1 MQTIAEFMS
10 THHHA
15 CDEAFAIAEQAAL
28 ANNWGE
34 AETAFNNF
42 RTDMAKHFRME
53 EDELFPTLL
62 SVGGPAGPVRVMR
75 MEHAQMN
82 TLIEQMAGTL
92 DRKDAQGYGGMAET
106 LLIVMQ
112 QHNLKE
118 EQMLYPIADHF
129 LATQREALLGRMQIV

>member
-10 THHHA
+10 ADHIA
-15 CDEAFAIAEQAAL
+15 CDEAFAVAEQAAL
-28 ANNWGE
+28 DNNWVK
-34 AETAFNNF
+34 AETAFSNF
-42 RTDMAKHFRME
+42 RTDMTKHFRME
-53 EDELFPTLL
+53 ENELFPMLIP
-62 SVGGPAGPVRVMR
+62 VGGPAGPVQIMR

-82 TLIEQMAGTL
+82 TLIEQMAGAL
-92 DRKDAQGYGGMAET
+92 VQQDAQRYGGLSET

-129 LATQREALLGRMQIV
+129 LATQREALLDRMQLA

>member
-10 THHHA
+10 ADHHA

-28 ANNWGE
+28 SNNWSD
-34 AETAFNNF
+34 AETAYNKF
-42 RTDMAKHFRME
+42 RTELAKHFRME
-53 EDELFPTLL
+53 EDKLFPMLI
-62 SVGGPAGPVRVMR
+62 SVGGPAGPVQIMR
-75 MEHAQMN
+75 MEHEQMN
-82 TLIEQMAGTL
+82 TLIEQMTGAMVQQ
-92 DRKDAQGYGGMAET
+92 DAQGYGGLSET

-129 LATQREALLGRMQIV
+129 LAAQRETLLDSMRLA